1 MKKYLACAMAVL
13 MLVLA
18 VAGCASSD
26 GSSSSSDQSSSSQSS
41 LADMSGSTEKLSAD
55 ENPLVK
61 DKDTVVISLASD
73 LESLDPI
80 IISTIVTNEVMS
92 NAYESLVEYDLEG
105 NVLPGIAK
113 EWTYDEAT
121 FTYTI
126 TLRDDVYFHDGTLL
140 TADDV
145 AFSLEKGKE
154 TGRMSLSCNY
164 IDTVEVV
171 DPTTVKVKLTTN
183 YSPFL
188 YFVGIN
194 LDIIC
199 KATYEE
205 HNGLAEIEN
214 GTGPYKMVEYTPG
227 DKVVFEAFDKYY
239 GEQPAIKNLVFKI
252 IPDANTQMIA
262 LENGEINLSRDF
274 SMNNI
279 DSILENPQ
287 LDIYTGESGNV
298 YYVGLNQ
305 SFEPFQDVRVRQAIN
320 YAIDR
325 EFIMEVCEEGYA
337 SLANSIANKG
347 MLGYTED
354 AKYYEYD
361 PDKAIELL
369 KEAGY
374 EDGLTIPAIL
384 CKDGKFKKAAEVI
397 LEDLKA
403 VGITTE
409 LAVKDANG
417 FSDDFKKGNF
427 AMCVTSLNL
436 GQDAH
441 HATMSFASTGYLN
454 YFNIN
459 DPEIDAMA
467 EEAAQEQDPEV
478 RKEIYHD
485 LLCKVADD
493 ALYAPLYYPQK
504 VWAVTSGLENSSYDR
519 FVGVLARYMSWN

>member
-1 MKKYLACAMAVL
+1 MKKILS
-13 MLVLA
+13 LVLA
-18 VAGCASSD
+18 ALMLLSAFTAFAESD
-26 GSSSSSDQSSSSQSS
+26 
-41 LADMSGSTEKLSAD
+41 KLSAD
-55 ENPLVK
+55 ANPLVT

-92 NAYESLVEYDLEG
+92 NAYESLVTYDLQG

-121 FTYTI
+121 MTYTI
-126 TLRDDVYFHDGTLL
+126 TLRDDVYFHDGTHL
-140 TADDV
+140 TSEDV
-145 AFSLEKGKE
+145 AFSLEMGKQ
-154 TGRMSLSCNY
+154 TGRFSLSCNY

-171 DPTTVKVKLTTN
+171 DDTTLKVSLTAN

-188 YFVGIN
+188 YFIAIN

-199 KATYEE
+199 KATYEA
-205 HNGLAEIEN
+205 NGDLSQVEN

-227 DKVVFEAFDKYY
+227 DKVVFEAFDQYY

-279 DSILENPQ
+279 ENILSNPQ

-298 YYVGLNQ
+298 FYVGLNQ

-325 EFIMEVCEEGYA
+325 EFVIEVCEEGYGEI
-337 SLANSIANKG
+337 ANSIANKG

-354 AKYYEYD
+354 ATYYEYN
-361 PDKAIELL
+361 PEKAKELL
-369 KEAGY
+369 ADAGY
-374 EDGLTIPAIL
+374 ADGLTIPAIL
-384 CKDGKFKKAAEVI
+384 CKEGKFKSAAEVI
-397 LEDLKA
+397 QEDLAA

-409 LAVKDANG
+409 IDVRDANG
-417 FSDDFKKGNF
+417 FNADFKKSNF

-436 GQDAH
+436 SQDAH
-441 HATMSFASTGYLN
+441 HATMSFGSTGYLN
-454 YFNIN
+454 YFGIN
-459 DPEIDAMA
+459 DPEIDEMA
-467 EEAAQEQDPEV
+467 SKAAQAQDPAE
-478 RKEIYHD
+478 RIAIYHD

-493 ALYAPLYYPQK
+493 ALYAPLYYPK
-504 VWAVTSGLENSSYDR
+504 KIWAVTSGLENETYDR
-519 FVGVLARYMSWN
+519 FVGVLAKYMSWE